1 MRKAKRLGRFSDDPA
16 TNVIDRISLCRL
28 IEAGGGRVLW
38 KLKAPYRG
46 LDVKVVQYAICED
59 EKSKD
64 TYPFKR
70 AGIPVLHSE
79 TIIDYITKVG
89 WTIYLFH
96 YLHASFSSLQ

>member
-1 MRKAKRLGRFSDDPA
+1 M
-16 TNVIDRISLCRL
+16 
-28 IEAGGGRVLW
+28 LW

-46 LDVKVVQYAICED
+46 LDVKLVQYAICED

-79 TIIDYITKVG
+79 RIIDYIIKVY
-89 WTIYLFH
+89 WIIYP
-96 YLHASFSSLQ
+96 LHSLLYKSFILSNEPPSPRAVM